1 MIIRSAT
8 IVILTV
14 LLTDTT
20 QAKLIHRYSFND
32 GTAKDSAGIVD
43 GKLFGSAKISG
54 GQLVLD
60 NDKMN
65 SDAAQLQYLE
75 FTAPI
80 LPESGSVTLVAWFTA
95 KKDSGEFARLINI
108 GDHENGE
115 GRAFIYVT
123 PHTTGDQSRAATSA
137 TDTQGRI
144 FVDNKRLDDD
154 EEHMIAVVIDG
165 AAGKLH
171 VFVDGKEGSAAE
183 DLGENTLDKVR
194 QVDRWLGRSSFD
206 RDAGFCGSINEF
218 RVYDHAMSAD
228 EVSAAY
234 DVGADALPA
243 AQNSSTAPATKK

>member
-1 MIIRSAT
+1 MMLRLAT
-8 IVILTV
+8 AVVVT
-14 LLTDTT
+14 LLLANMTD
-20 QAKLIHRYSFND
+20 AKLIHRYSFND
-32 GTAKDSAGIVD
+32 GSAKDSVGSVD
-43 GKLFGSAKISG
+43 GKVIGSGKIAS

-60 NDKMN
+60 NDGMT
-65 SDAAQLQYLE
+65 SDGAQLSYLE
-75 FTAPI
+75 FADKI

-95 KKDSGEFARLINI
+95 KKDSGDFARLINI
-108 GDHENGE
+108 GDHDSGE

-123 PHTTGDQSRAATSA
+123 PHTTDDQSRAAITA

-206 RDAGFCGSINEF
+206 RDAGLCGSINEF
-218 RVYDHAMSAD
+218 RVYDHAMTAD
-228 EVSAAY
+228 EASAAY

-243 AQNSSTAPATKK
+243 AQNASTAPATKK